1 MMESIIGFFGNKW
14 NEVMGYLYDDFS
26 NSTPHEKR
34 QYANNVRQIC
44 ATAGAMVAP
53 QPIPIADIWLITP
66 IQYLMVRAIG
76 NIYGYQISESSIGE
90 IFAVIGGGITGQ
102 QLCLFLFK
110 IGMPGLG
117 GLAGAGFVFAWTHGI
132 GHAAEAYFKSGMTMS
147 EEELAE
153 IRRQGEAAAR
163 ENEIE
168 KKVKTKLKGWVR
180 RIKTIF

>member
-1 MMESIIGFFGNKW
+1 MR
-14 NEVMGYLYDDFS
+14 YLHDDFS
-26 NSTPHEKR
+26 NSTPQEKA

-76 NIYGYQISESSIGE
+76 NIYGYRISESTIAE

-102 QLCLFLFK
+102 QLCLTLFK
-110 IGMPGLG
+110 IGIPGLG
-117 GLAGAGFVFAWTHGI
+117 GLVSASFVFAWTHGI
-132 GHAAEAYFKSGMTMS
+132 GQAAEAYFKSGMTMS
-147 EEELAE
+147 EGELAE
-153 IRRQGEAAAR
+153 IRRQWEAAAR
-163 ENEIE
+163 ENKIE

-180 RIKTIF
+180 RIKAIF

>member
-1 MMESIIGFFGNKW
+1 MESIIGFFGDRW
-14 NEVMGYLYDDFS
+14 NEVMRYLHDDFS
-26 NSTPHEKR
+26 NSTPQEKT

-76 NIYGYQISESSIGE
+76 NIYGYRISESTIAE

-163 ENEIE
+163 KSKSKIG
-168 KKVKTKLKGWVR
+168 KFVRRVKTIL
-180 RIKTIF
+180 